1 MLNDVNKL
9 VTEGYQ
15 SAKQILNER
24 AEALV
29 RIAEALLEREVLDGA
44 EVKLLIDGG
53 TLKPVD
59 SPKSTDDGR
68 GPSNANV
75 IRPDNPV
82 RLPGLEG
89 QPPLPA

>member
-1 MLNDVNKL
+1 VNKL
-9 VTEGYQ
+9 VTTGYGK
-15 SAKQILNER
+15 AKEILGDK

-44 EVKLLIDGG
+44 EVRILIDGG

-59 SPKSTDDGR
+59 RPKSTDDGR
-68 GPSNANV
+68 TTPGATV
-75 IRPDNPV
+75 RPDNPV